1 MKFYDFNPKDDGTVA
16 VTVPIED
23 MGNGEG
29 FLSVHFGEDEISIL
43 VSDMDDGEEMYGI
56 TYTYE
61 DFCNFIEAR
70 DFQVAML
77 AKAKELQDAVGR
89 HPSSQPRFQVID
101 GGGKETK

>member
-1 MKFYDFNPKDDGTVA
+1 MKFYDFNPKNDGTVT

-29 FLSVHFGEDEISIL
+29 FLSVQFGEEEISIL
-43 VSDMDDGEEMYGI
+43 VSEMDDGEGIYGI

-77 AKAKELQDAVGR
+77 AKAKELHEAVGR
-89 HPSSQPRFQVID
+89 HPATHLQLID